1 MRRDRPGRGKA
12 IQAGIIGVVPPRAIA
27 AAMCRLYP
35 RVEPE
40 LARLGQ
46 YIPRGGT
53 ALDVG
58 AWYGPWTRRM
68 ARYAD
73 QVVAIEAH
81 PQLAELLRRTAP
93 GVEVRHAA
101 ASDRSGEITLS
112 VPRVGPALGLSSVE
126 CQNGAP
132 ITVPQ
137 VAIDD
142 LALDAVRF
150 IKMDVEGHEHAA
162 LRGAAA
168 TIAQHRPLIILELE
182 ERMQDV
188 GAVVDLLSSWGYTG
202 YVHPHRR
209 WIPLADFDLVSHQR
223 ASIRRVGQSF
233 VRRVLWPRPRYVNM
247 VLFRPAAATGRLASS
262 PEPTSP

>member
-1 MRRDRPGRGKA
+1 V
-12 IQAGIIGVVPPRAIA
+12 GIIGMLPPRAIA

-73 QVVAIEAH
+73 HVVAIEAH

-101 ASDRSGEITLS
+101 ASDRGGEITLS
-112 VPRVGPALGLSSVE
+112 VPRAGPAQGLSSVE
-126 CQNGAP
+126 YQDGGVP
-132 ITVPQ
+132 ITVPRI
-137 VAIDD
+137 AIDD
-142 LALDAVRF
+142 LRLDAVRF

-168 TIAQHRPLIILELE
+168 TVARHRPLIILELE

-188 GAVVDLLSSWGYTG
+188 GKVVDLLASWGYTA

-223 ASIRRVGQSF
+223 ACIRRVDQSF
-233 VRRVLWPRPRYVNM
+233 IRRVLWPRPRYVNM
-247 VLFRPAAATGRLASS
+247 VLFRPTAATRQPASS

>member
-1 MRRDRPGRGKA
+1 MPTDRSGRGKA
-12 IQAGIIGVVPPRAIA
+12 FRAGIIGVVPPRAIA
-27 AAMCRLYP
+27 AMMCRLYP

-68 ARYAD
+68 AVYAD

-93 GVEVRHAA
+93 GVDVRHAA
-101 ASDRSGEITLS
+101 ASDRSGEIALS
-112 VPRVGPALGLSSVE
+112 VPRAGPALGLSSVE
-126 CQNGAP
+126 YLGSGVS
-132 ITVPQ
+132 ITVPR

-168 TIAQHRPLIILELE
+168 TIARHRPLIMLELE

-188 GAVVDLLSSWGYTG
+188 GRVVDLLASWGYAG
-202 YVHPHRR
+202 YVQPQRR
-209 WIPLADFDLVSHQR
+209 WIPLADFDLVGHQR
-223 ASIRRVGQSF
+223 ASIRRVDQSF
-233 VRRVLWPRPRYVNM
+233 VRRVLWHRPRYVNM
-247 VLFRPAAATGRLASS
+247 VLFRPEPASA
-262 PEPTSP
+262 